1 MTAKFREVELGLSL
15 TEWDLDGWSGEEE
28 CPKKSKADVKAQGQH
43 ECRCSWNTASLMR
56 AEDVLGK
63 QPSQ

>member
-1 MTAKFREVELGLSL
+1 MAVKFAEVELGLSL

-28 CPKKSKADVKAQGQH
+28 HTKKRKADVKAQGQH
-43 ECRCSWNTASLMR
+43 ECRCFWKAASLMR
-56 AEDVLGK
+56 VEGMLGR